1 MLSVG
6 LSTSAALA
14 GQQKPTHT
22 CVVSPNCNAQCVV
35 GLSEGSILT
44 MVYVC
49 TYVSVMLRKV
59 EHT

>member
-22 CVVSPNCNAQCVV
+22 HVVSPNCNAQFVV

-49 TYVSVMLRKV
+49 AYVSVMLRKV